1 MVAFAVPLHA
11 GEFLRGAMRA
21 WKATKLSSVDTLEN
35 TPEQEAAG
43 HEGHA
48 HDHEHH
54 DHDHA
59 HNPAPVLNPD
69 CTREVVLDIPVED
82 VTKAFRGITR
92 NYQKYARIPGF
103 RPGKAPE
110 SVIKRKYANEI
121 RKDVLDQLLPEKFNK
136 AVAEQ
141 GVAPVGQPQ
150 VTDLKLEEGE
160 PLHVKAVFEYLP
172 EFSIEGYQNVTVPKP
187 SVEVT
192 EEEFNA
198 EMEQLRDSRST
209 VEPVEEDRPLV
220 DGDWA
225 LISYDGKIEGSEDA
239 APIHGEEALV
249 EIGGKDTVEAFTSAL
264 RDAKVG
270 QTLNVSASYP
280 AEYPQATLAG
290 KTVDYTIDVKA
301 IRKRTVP
308 ELNDEFAKE
317 LGEYEN
323 LADLETKV
331 REHVASRKRRSV
343 EGETKDQ
350 LFHAL
355 IERFPFPIPESL
367 VQEQIDARLERGLRA
382 LAGQG
387 MNAEQMRKL
396 DFARLRAAQRDSA
409 VAEVKSGVLMAK
421 IAQAENVEVT
431 DDEVNHEVQIGAMQ
445 TGESADDLLA
455 RLTQDGGLARIREQL
470 KREKTAQLLYDRMPA

>member
-187 SVEVT
+187 SVEAT

-301 IRKRTVP
+301 IRKRTAP

-331 REHVASRKRRSV
+331 REHVSSRKRRSV

-355 IERFPFPIPESL
+355 IERFPFPVPESL

>member
-1 MVAFAVPLHA
+1 VPFHA
-11 GEFLRGAMRA
+11 GEFSRGAKCA

-35 TPEQEAAG
+35 TPEQESAG

-59 HNPAPVLNPD
+59 HNHGPVLNPD
-69 CTREVVLDIPVED
+69 CTREVVLDIPAED
-82 VTKAFRGITR
+82 VTKAFRTVTR

-110 SVIKRKYANEI
+110 SVIKRKYVNEI
-121 RKDVLDQLLPEKFNK
+121 RKDVIDQILPEKFNQ

-141 GVAPVGQPQ
+141 GVTPVGQPQ
-150 VTDLKLEEGE
+150 VTDLKIEDGE

-172 EFSIEGYQNVTVPKP
+172 EFSIDGYQNVTVPKP

-192 EEEFNA
+192 DEEFNA
-198 EMEQLRDSRST
+198 EMDQLRDSRST
-209 VEPVEEDRPLV
+209 VEPVEEERPLV

-225 LISYDGKIEGSEDA
+225 LISYEGKIEGSDDA
-239 APIHGEEALV
+239 APVKGEEALV

-264 RDAKVG
+264 RGATVG
-270 QTLNVSASYP
+270 QTLDVSAAYP

-308 ELNDEFAKE
+308 ELNDDFAKE
-317 LGEYEN
+317 LGNYEN
-323 LADLETKV
+323 LTDLETKV
-331 REHVASRKRRSV
+331 REHVASRKQRSV
-343 EGETKDQ
+343 EGEAKDN
-350 LFHAL
+350 LFRAL
-355 IERFPFPIPESL
+355 IERFTFAVPESL

-382 LAGQG
+382 LAQQG
-387 MNAEQMRKL
+387 MNPDQMRQL

-409 VAEVKSGVLMAK
+409 VAEVKSGILLAK
-421 IAQAENVEVT
+421 IAHAENVEVT
-431 DDEVNHEVQIGAMQ
+431 DEEVNREVQIGALQ
-445 TGESADDLLA
+445 TGESADALLG

-470 KREKTAQLLYDRMPA
+470 KREKTAQLLYDRLPA